1 MTLAVARV
9 TDKFLDTDTIAT
21 GSGDVFV
28 NNLPV
33 ARLTDMTLG
42 HPGPPLYIGH
52 GFYPPVP
59 ISSGSGSVFVNN
71 LPIARLTDKKLPHV
85 DPPHPPVPPDL
96 HDSVI
101 STASGDVFSG

>member
-1 MTLAVARV
+1 MTLAVARL
-9 TDKFLDTDTIAT
+9 TDKFLDTDTIAE

-33 ARLTDMTLG
+33 ARLGDKTLG
-42 HPGPPLYIGH
+42 HTLPNH
-52 GFYPPVP
+52 GFYPPVA
-59 ISSGSGSVFVNN
+59 ISTGSGSVFVNN
-71 LPIARLTDKKLPHV
+71 LPIARLTDKHLSHC
-85 DPPHPPVPPDL
+85 DPHPDC

>member
-1 MTLAVARV
+1 MTLAVARL
-9 TDKFLDTDTIAT
+9 TDKFLDTDVIAT

-33 ARLTDMTLG
+33 ARLTDTTTGHTL
-42 HPGPPLYIGH
+42 PDH
-52 GFYPPVP
+52 GFYPPVA

-71 LPIARLTDKKLPHV
+71 LAIARLTDKHLPHC
-85 DPPHPPVPPDL
+85 DPHPDC